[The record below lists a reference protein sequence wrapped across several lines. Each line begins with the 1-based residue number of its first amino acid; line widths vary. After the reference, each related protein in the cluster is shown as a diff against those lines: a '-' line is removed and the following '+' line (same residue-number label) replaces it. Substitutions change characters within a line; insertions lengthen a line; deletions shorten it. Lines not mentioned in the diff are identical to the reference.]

1 MRDKLVSIR
10 CAVVWGAF
18 MLLVLASSANAKE
31 VYTGTVIGV
40 GGPLGGVSRPFTLE
54 IDGYTSKAE
63 SSRAVAVLAEGE
75 QDRLLKELDSKR
87 LGYFSLGGQLGRD
100 LNFVQETRTADGRR
114 RITILFARWMNLYEL
129 RTGARSEDYPF
140 SYVEL
145 FIDANGKGKGEGTFI
160 PAARVYFDKK
170 NGTLDVENFGIYPA
184 RLAGVELRRS

>member
-10 CAVVWGAF
+10 CALACGAF
-18 MLLVLASSANAKE
+18 MLLAVASSANAKE
-31 VYTGTVIGV
+31 VFTGTVIGV

-54 IDGYTSKAE
+54 INSYTSKAE
-63 SSRAVAVLAEGE
+63 SSRAVAVLAEGG
-75 QDRLLKELDSKR
+75 QDRLLKELEGKR

-100 LNFVQETRTADGRR
+100 LNFVQETRAADGRR

-140 SYVEL
+140 SYLEL
-145 FIDANGKGKGEGTFI
+145 FIEANGKGEGTFI

-170 NGTLDVENFGIYPA
+170 NGNLDVENFGIYPA

>member
-1 MRDKLVSIR
+1 MRGKLIPIR
-10 CAVVWGAF
+10 GALACGVF
-18 MLLVLASSANAKE
+18 MLLAVASSANAKE

-63 SSRAVAVLAEGE
+63 GSRAVAVLAEGG
-75 QDRLLKELDSKR
+75 QDRLLKELEGKR
-87 LGYFSLGGQLGRD
+87 RGYFSLGGQLGRD

-145 FIDANGKGKGEGTFI
+145 FIDANGKGEGTFI

-170 NGTLDVENFGIYPA
+170 NGNLDVENFGIYPA

>member
-1 MRDKLVSIR
+1 MRDNFVSIR
-10 CAVVWGAF
+10 CAVAFGAF
-18 MLLVLASSANAKE
+18 MLLALASSANAKE

-54 IDGYTSKAE
+54 INSYTSKAE
-63 SSRAVAVLAEGE
+63 SSRAVAVLAEGG
-75 QDRLLKELDSKR
+75 QDRLLKELKGKR

-100 LNFVQETRTADGRR
+100 LNFVQETRAADGRR

-140 SYVEL
+140 SYLEL
-145 FIDANGKGKGEGTFI
+145 FIEANGKGEGTFI

-170 NGTLDVENFGIYPA
+170 NGNLDVENFGIYPA

>member
-1 MRDKLVSIR
+1 MRDNLVSIR
-10 CAVVWGAF
+10 CAVAFGAF
-18 MLLVLASSANAKE
+18 MLLALASSANAKE

-40 GGPLGGVSRPFTLE
+40 GGPLGGVSRPLTLE
-54 IDGYTSKAE
+54 IDSYTSKAE
-63 SSRAVAVLAEGE
+63 SSRAVAVLAEDG
-75 QDRLLKELDSKR
+75 QDRLLKELEGKR

-100 LNFVQETRTADGRR
+100 LNFVQETRAADGRR

-140 SYVEL
+140 SYLEL
-145 FIDANGKGKGEGTFI
+145 FIDANGKGEGTFI

-170 NGTLDVENFGIYPA
+170 NGNLDVENFGIYPA

>member
-1 MRDKLVSIR
+1 MRDNLVSIR
-10 CAVVWGAF
+10 CAVAFGAF
-18 MLLVLASSANAKE
+18 MLLALASSANAKE

-40 GGPLGGVSRPFTLE
+40 GGPLGGVSRPLTLE
-54 IDGYTSKAE
+54 IDSYTSKAE
-63 SSRAVAVLAEGE
+63 SSRAVAVLAEGG
-75 QDRLLKELDSKR
+75 QDRLLKELEGKR

-100 LNFVQETRTADGRR
+100 LNFVQETRAADGRR

-140 SYVEL
+140 SYLEL
-145 FIDANGKGKGEGTFI
+145 FIDANGKGEGTFI

-170 NGTLDVENFGIYPA
+170 NGNLDVENFGIYPA

>member
-1 MRDKLVSIR
+1 MRDNLGSIK
-10 CAVVWGAF
+10 CAVAFGAF
-18 MLLVLASSANAKE
+18 MLLALASSANAKE

-40 GGPLGGVSRPFTLE
+40 GVPLGGVSRPFTLE
-54 IDGYTSKAE
+54 INSYTSKAE
-63 SSRAVAVLAEGE
+63 SSRAVAVLAEGG
-75 QDRLLKELDSKR
+75 QDRLLKELEGRR

-100 LNFVQETRTADGRR
+100 LSFVQETRAANGRR

-140 SYVEL
+140 SYIEL
-145 FIDANGKGKGEGTFI
+145 FIDANGKGEGTFI

-170 NGTLDVENFGIYPA
+170 NGNLDVENFGIYPA

>member
-1 MRDKLVSIR
+1 MRDNLVSIR
-10 CAVVWGAF
+10 CAVAFGAF
-18 MLLVLASSANAKE
+18 MLLALASSANAKE

-54 IDGYTSKAE
+54 IDGYTSKTE
-63 SSRAVAVLAEGE
+63 GSRAVAVLAEGG
-75 QDRLLKELDSKR
+75 QDRLLKELEGKR

-100 LNFVQETRTADGRR
+100 LNFVQETRAADGRR

-140 SYVEL
+140 SYLEL
-145 FIDANGKGKGEGTFI
+145 FIEANGKGEGTFI

-170 NGTLDVENFGIYPA
+170 NGNLDVENFGIYPA

>member
-1 MRDKLVSIR
+1 MRDNLVSIR
-10 CAVVWGAF
+10 CAVAFGAF
-18 MLLVLASSANAKE
+18 MLLALASSANAKE

-63 SSRAVAVLAEGE
+63 GSRAVAVLAEGG
-75 QDRLLKELDSKR
+75 QDRLLKELEGKR

-145 FIDANGKGKGEGTFI
+145 FIDANGKGEGTFI

-170 NGTLDVENFGIYPA
+170 NGNLDVENFGIYPA

>member
-1 MRDKLVSIR
+1 MRGKLIPIR
-10 CAVVWGAF
+10 GALLF
-18 MLLVLASSANAKE
+18 MLLALASSANAKE

-40 GGPLGGVSRPFTLE
+40 GGPMGGVSRPFTLE

-63 SSRAVAVLAEGE
+63 GSRAVAVLAEGG
-75 QDRLLKELDSKR
+75 QDRLLKELEGKR
-87 LGYFSLGGQLGRD
+87 LGYFSVGGQLGGD

-140 SYVEL
+140 SYLEL
-145 FIDANGKGKGEGTFI
+145 FIDANGKGEGTFI

-170 NGTLDVENFGIYPA
+170 NGNLDVENFGIYPA

>member
-1 MRDKLVSIR
+1 M
-10 CAVVWGAF
+10 
-18 MLLVLASSANAKE
+18 
-31 VYTGTVIGV
+31 
-40 GGPLGGVSRPFTLE
+40 
-54 IDGYTSKAE
+54 
-63 SSRAVAVLAEGE
+63 
-75 QDRLLKELDSKR
+75 LKELEGKR

-145 FIDANGKGKGEGTFI
+145 FIDANGKGEGTFI
-160 PAARVYFDKK
+160 PAAKVYFDKK
-170 NGTLDVENFGIYPA
+170 NGNLDVENFGIYPA